1 MSCASQLRNPVGKG
15 VETFLDKNS
24 LQAVPAQLGTHAQR
38 SLTPRG
44 MIGHEVL
51 RVTPVI
57 EQFFALQ
64 RVEQRC
70 DDRRIVALLEQ
81 FTA

>member
-1 MSCASQLRNPVGKG
+1 MSCASQLRNPAGKG
-15 VETFLDKNS
+15 IETFLDKNS
-24 LQAVPAQLGTHAQR
+24 LQTVPAQLGAHAQR
-38 SLTPRG
+38 SLAPRG

-57 EQFFALQ
+57 EQFLVAQ

-70 DDRRIVALLEQ
+70 DDRCIVTLLVQ